1 MSTSQALQRAHA
13 ARNQVARLTPQE
25 RSAALSAIADALE
38 ERSGDIIAAN
48 SDDLARGRKNGMPA
62 NLLDR
67 LELTVDK
74 IAGIAT
80 AVRDIAALP
89 CPLGVIRRD
98 ITRPNGLRLQEVTV
112 PFGVIGMIYEA
123 RPNVTVDAFAIAFA
137 CGSACVLR
145 GGSAALSSA
154 RILVAIIRDVLDSY
168 GITPDAAVLLDSGDR
183 AEVTELLT
191 ARGLVDLVIPRGSAE
206 LIATVVET
214 ATVPVIETGSGNC
227 HIYVDV
233 AADLAMAKEIV
244 VNSKTQRTS
253 VCNAAETLLVHRDIA
268 DNFLPLIF
276 DEFYNHGVIIH
287 GDTTAFDAALAAGLD
302 TYPATESDWK
312 TEYLAMEMAVRVV
325 DSFDDALAHISSY
338 STGHTEVIVTADPI
352 TAARWQSEVDAA
364 VVMVNASSRF
374 TDGGEFG
381 FGAEIG
387 ISTQKLHA
395 RGPMGL
401 AELVTTKWL
410 VSGTGQTR

>member
-1 MSTSQALQRAHA
+1 MNTSQALQRAHA
-13 ARNQVARLTPQE
+13 VRNQVARLRPEE
-25 RSAALSAIADALE
+25 RSDALLAIATALE
-38 ERSGDIIAAN
+38 ERSADIIAAN
-48 SDDLARGRKNGMPA
+48 GNDLARGRQNGMPA

-67 LELTVDK
+67 LELNVDK

-80 AVRDIAALP
+80 AVRDIAALA
-89 CPLGVIRRD
+89 CPLGIVRRD
-98 ITRPNGLRLQEVTV
+98 VTRPNGLRLQEVTV
-112 PFGVIGMIYEA
+112 PFGVIGIIYEA

-137 CGSACVLR
+137 CGSVCVLR

-154 RILVAIIRDVLDSY
+154 KTLVAIIRDVLADC
-168 GITPDAAVLLDSGDR
+168 GITPDAVVLLDSGDR

-227 HIYVDV
+227 HIYVDA
-233 AADLAMAKEIV
+233 AADLEMAKEIV

-253 VCNAAETLLVHRDIA
+253 VCNSAETLLVHRDIA
-268 DNFLPLIF
+268 DTFLPLVF
-276 DEFYNHGVIIH
+276 DEFYGPGVIVH
-287 GDTTAFDAALAAGLD
+287 GDNVAFDAALAAGLD

-325 DSFDDALAHISSY
+325 DSFDAALDHISQY
-338 STGHTEVIVTADPI
+338 STGHTEVIVTADPVA
-352 TAARWQSEVDAA
+352 AARWQNEVDAA
-364 VVMVNASSRF
+364 AVIVNASSRF

-410 VSGTGQTR
+410 VTGSGQIR